1 MEDLLDLSELRDAV
15 RGALKDRELTIPGEE
30 GRPMDRALWR
40 DMAALGWLGLG
51 VDGAYGGLGQSFA
64 HLALLHEELGRIV
77 ASTPTLTT
85 FAAAGMISAHGDEST
100 KAEILPAIAAGEL
113 SVGLTLSNN
122 AVRADGGRLS
132 GVLEDVLFG
141 ADVDLIGIG
150 ADGCVAFIRRDQA
163 GVSVQETPIVDLTR
177 KMVRLKLDG
186 VEPIS
191 KIDVTQSQLATVQD
205 EIAVA
210 VACDAIGGAQAIL
223 ERTIEY
229 LGMRMQFGR
238 PIGSFQAL
246 KHRVAH
252 WKVQLEA
259 AAVLIRH
266 AASAIGAEEGAS
278 ALSSGAKFYAC
289 DLYAAVAEDAI
300 QLHGGIGFTW
310 EHPCHLFLK
319 RAKLNQQLFGDSIAH
334 KERTA
339 RLAFGGSINSG
350 HR

>member
-1 MEDLLDLSELRDAV
+1 MEELLDLSELRDAV
-15 RGALKDRELTIPGEE
+15 RGALQDRELTIPGEE

-51 VDGAYGGLGQSFA
+51 VDAAHGGLGQSFA

-85 FAAAGMISAHGDEST
+85 FAASSMISAHGDEST
-100 KAEILPAIAAGEL
+100 KAEILPAIAAGEI
-113 SVGLTLSNN
+113 SVGLLLYNN
-122 AVRADGGRLS
+122 AVRDDGGRLS

-141 ADVDLIGIG
+141 ADVDVIGIG
-150 ADGCVAFIRRDQA
+150 VDGGVALIRREQK

-177 KMVRLKLDG
+177 KMARLTLDG
-186 VEPIS
+186 AKPIAKVNLTQNQLTKVE
-191 KIDVTQSQLATVQD
+191 DQ
-205 EIAVA
+205 IAVA
-210 VACDAIGGAQAIL
+210 IACDAIGGAQAIL

-229 LGMRMQFGR
+229 LGIRVQFGR

-259 AAVLIRH
+259 AAALVRH
-266 AASAIGAEEGAS
+266 AANAIDAEEGAS
-278 ALSSGAKFYAC
+278 ALASSAKFYAC

-310 EHPCHLFLK
+310 EHPCHLYLK
-319 RAKLNQQLFGDSIAH
+319 RAKLNQALFGDSIAH

-339 RLAFGGSINSG
+339 GFAFSKRINSG
-350 HR
+350 DR